1 MRSSRC
7 ACERADPR
15 QFKDPPPPSALFQVY
30 SEMVC
35 PAPWG
40 WARPWDSFSE
50 GSVSPFG
57 AEVFNR
63 QDKSP
68 LQNFLAFCTTI
79 GNIQTGSLKDYD
91 EHSLEIQDE
100 KEINLWF

>member
-1 MRSSRC
+1 MSCSLPLGKAPGLILGRGCEQSLVSSF
-7 ACERADPR
+7 A
-15 QFKDPPPPSALFQVY
+15 
-30 SEMVC
+30 
-35 PAPWG
+35 
-40 WARPWDSFSE
+40 
-50 GSVSPFG
+50 

-63 QDKSP
+63 QDKTP
-68 LQNFLAFCTTI
+68 LQNFLDFCTTI